1 MVLLPFPRIGENCQT
16 SSSDIILLPFIIIK
30 FQIKIVSD
38 NLTFAKCVKIIKNRK
53 ELTDE
58 KIQELEEVVMDSVK
72 ARAIIDASKASMGM
86 DISVLDLM
94 NIEMFATRVIDLADY
109 RFESC
114 LLPSCC
120 WGLIEI

>member
-94 NIEMFATRVIDLADY
+94 NIEMFATRVIDLANY
-109 RFESC
+109 RFESF
-114 LLPSCC
+114 LLSSYC
-120 WGLIEI
+120 

>member
-1 MVLLPFPRIGENCQT
+1 MRMREWYSYHFPELVRT
-16 SSSDIILLPFIIIK
+16 FKHHSSSEIFLFPCTIIK

-58 KIQELEEVVMDSVK
+58 KIQELEEAVMDSVK

-109 RFESC
+109 RFESF
-114 LLPSCC
+114 LLSSYC
-120 WGLIEI
+120 

>member
-1 MVLLPFPRIGENCQT
+1 MNHKVVPVQRQT
-16 SSSDIILLPFIIIK
+16 WQKS

-58 KIQELEEVVMDSVK
+58 KIQELEEVVMDSAK

-94 NIEMFATRVIDLADY
+94 NIELFATRVIDLAEY
-109 RFESC
+109 RYKIVVVET
-114 LLPSCC
+114 
-120 WGLIEI
+120 